1 VLHGGGDDQ
10 GDELPRMDD
19 ESKHLN
25 TNNITTPFLLW
36 HSRVVLF
43 HPGV

>member
-25 TNNITTPFLLW
+25 NNNNITTPFLLW
-36 HSRVVLF
+36 HSRVLF